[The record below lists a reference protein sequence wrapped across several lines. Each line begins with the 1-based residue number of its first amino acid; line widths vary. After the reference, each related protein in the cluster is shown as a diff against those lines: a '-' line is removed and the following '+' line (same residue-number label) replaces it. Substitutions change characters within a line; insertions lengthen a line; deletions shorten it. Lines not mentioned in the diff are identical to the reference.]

1 MIVSEIVKALNLTVV
16 AGESGL
22 NNEVTTGY
30 SSDLLSDVMGNAT
43 EGAAWVTL
51 QTHKNVMAVATLRD
65 LACVILVKGLKADE
79 DMLEKANE
87 EGMPVLSTDME
98 CFEIVGKLYA
108 LLN

>member
-1 MIVSEIVKALNLTVV
+1 
-16 AGESGL
+16 
-22 NNEVTTGY
+22 
-30 SSDLLSDVMGNAT
+30 
-43 EGAAWVTL
+43 
-51 QTHKNVMAVATLRD
+51 MAVATLRD